1 MTKHG
6 RRPHPCKPDAETL
19 ESEIITM
26 TAKEIGEKYGVS
38 EGTIWRWLREYR
50 ESRKE
55 EKHEN
60 HNA

>member
-1 MTKHG
+1 MTRHG
-6 RRPHPCKPDAETL
+6 RRTHPNKPDVKTL
-19 ESEIITM
+19 ESEIAVM

-55 EKHEN
+55 DAEQ
-60 HNA
+60 